1 MKEKTELPKGNES
14 TLFIIFTLRGD
25 SHYLKDVPYWSIKQR
40 DHFERNLDCM
50 FSHPW
55 CLFPKT
61 PQLNKQREVEIKTSS
76 VFSTASRAVSEK
88 GGTEAQ
94 FTIHNTQFELM

>member
-1 MKEKTELPKGNES
+1 
-14 TLFIIFTLRGD
+14 
-25 SHYLKDVPYWSIKQR
+25 
-40 DHFERNLDCM
+40 M

-94 FTIHNTQFELM
+94 FTIHHTQFELM